1 MYKRGEEISFSFFL
15 LSKHIFKTITLNN
28 MTISISI
35 DAYILY
41 RLKQVGIDTVFGIP
55 DDFNMLL
62 LNLIE
67 DDAELIWENNANE
80 LNAAYTADGYAR
92 VRGIGAVVTAFGVGE
107 LSAINGIAS
116 YYSEVGTCYSCHR
129 YFSYCFPKIWCL
141 NASYS

>member
-1 MYKRGEEISFSFFL
+1 
-15 LSKHIFKTITLNN
+15 

-41 RLKQVGIDTVFGIP
+41 RLKQVGVDTVFGIP
-55 DDFNMLL
+55 DDFNMPL

-80 LNAAYTADGYAR
+80 LNTAYTADGYAR